1 MAKVIAE
8 KTKEQEVVAVD
19 TVKMVEIKHTRTMQD
34 ASGNDVE
41 VVDWTEEKSVDNA
54 ISDCETHKANLEA
67 QLAECEAE
75 LADYIA
81 IRDAE

>member
-1 MAKVIAE
+1 MAKVIS
-8 KTKEQEVVAVD
+8 AVEAA
-19 TVKMVEIKHTRTMQD
+19 VESVESPKMVSIKHTRVMKNPN
-34 ASGNDVE
+34 GNDVT
-41 VVDWTEEKSVDNA
+41 VLDWEETKDVNSA
-54 ISDCETHKANLEA
+54 ITDCETHKANLEA

>member
-1 MAKVIAE
+1 MAKVIN
-8 KTKEQEVVAVD
+8 AVEAA
-19 TVKMVEIKHTRTMQD
+19 VESVESPKMVSIKHTRVMKNPN
-34 ASGNDVE
+34 GNDVT
-41 VVDWTEEKSVDNA
+41 VLDWEETKDVNSA
-54 ISDCETHKANLEA
+54 ITDCETHKANLEA

>member
-8 KTKEQEVVAVD
+8 KTHENESQDKF
-19 TVKMVEIKHTRTMQD
+19 VEIKHLQTKQD
-34 ASGNDVE
+34 AEGNDIQVLDWIEIKE
-41 VVDWTEEKSVDNA
+41 VNQA
-54 ISDCETHKANLEA
+54 ISDCESQKANLES
-67 QLAECEAE
+67 QLTECEAE

>member
-1 MAKVIAE
+1 MAKVIS
-8 KTKEQEVVAVD
+8 VAAAVESPD
-19 TVKMVEIKHTRTMQD
+19 PGKMVLIKHTRVMKNPN
-34 ASGNDVE
+34 GNDVT
-41 VVDWTEEKSVDNA
+41 VLDWEETKDVNTA
-54 ISDCETHKANLEA
+54 ISDCESMKANLEA

>member
-1 MAKVIAE
+1 MAKVIS
-8 KTKEQEVVAVD
+8 AVEAAS
-19 TVKMVEIKHTRTMQD
+19 VESVESPKMVSIKHTRVMKNPN
-34 ASGNDVE
+34 GNDVT
-41 VVDWTEEKSVDNA
+41 VLDWEETKDVNMA
-54 ISDCETHKANLEA
+54 ISDCESMKANLEA